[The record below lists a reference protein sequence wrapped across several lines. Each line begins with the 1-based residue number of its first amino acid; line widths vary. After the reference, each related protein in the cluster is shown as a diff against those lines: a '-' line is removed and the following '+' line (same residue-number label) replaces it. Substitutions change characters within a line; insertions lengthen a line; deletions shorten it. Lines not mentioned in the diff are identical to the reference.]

1 MLNEA
6 LAVELNDVERLQHA
20 VLLYRLLC
28 LHGGRLR

>member
-6 LAVELNDVERLQHA
+6 LAVELNDVERLQHV
-20 VLLYRLLC
+20 VLLYHLLC